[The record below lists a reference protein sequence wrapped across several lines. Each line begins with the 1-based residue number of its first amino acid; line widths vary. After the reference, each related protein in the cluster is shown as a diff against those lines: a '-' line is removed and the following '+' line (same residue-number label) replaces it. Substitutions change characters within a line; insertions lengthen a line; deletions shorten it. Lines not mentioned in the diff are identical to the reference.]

1 MMRVSDEAP
10 DLPFYYYCNNIVS
23 GATTNTAKFLQL
35 AKDKMPNL
43 CGVKYSSRDL
53 YIANQCA
60 MVDGG
65 RYQVLMGTDVNFLEY
80 LVLGIEVPVLL
91 SYLGD
96 IFYNIKS
103 SYDKGDLELAR
114 KYQSQ
119 AQELSKIR
127 MRYGGGFGTVKVICS
142 IVAGLEGSHCTVTA
156 YILDKRSK
164 RESKKRFGSGRVFT
178 LKINILCF

>member
-10 DLPFYYYCNNIVS
+10 DLPFYYYCNNIMS

-53 YIANQCA
+53 FIANQCA

-65 RYQVLMGTDVNFLEY
+65 RYQVLMGTDANFLEY

-127 MRYGGGFGTVKVICS
+127 MRYGGGFGTVKAMCS
-142 IVAGLEGSHCTVTA
+142 IVAGLGGHTA
-156 YILDKRSK
+156 RLPLTSLTKDQ
-164 RESKKRFGSGRVFT
+164 RENLRKDLEVGGF
-178 LKINILCF
+178 LH